1 MGYYKVYTFEALEEF
16 LRNEPIK
23 FYLKLLEG
31 LFALSWHCHLNKN
44 NNNNINNNNNNKNI
58 NNSNV
63 SKIITIIIITIIIIM
78 TIIIT

>member
-23 FYLKLLEG
+23 FYLNFFEG
-31 LFALSWHCHLNKN
+31 LFALSRHCHLNN
-44 NNNNINNNNNNKNI
+44 NNNNII
-58 NNSNV
+58 MLV
-63 SKIITIIIITIIIIM
+63 TTITIIIITIIIIM